1 MRSYDASLI
10 SGICMRGPSKLVLA
24 LKICSTTSLSD
35 TACAMIGKSGFAAE
49 GVEVGV

>member
-10 SGICMRGPSKLVLA
+10 SGIHVHGPSQLVLA

-35 TACAMIGKSGFAAE
+35 TACAMIGESGFAAE
-49 GVEVGV
+49 GVKVGV